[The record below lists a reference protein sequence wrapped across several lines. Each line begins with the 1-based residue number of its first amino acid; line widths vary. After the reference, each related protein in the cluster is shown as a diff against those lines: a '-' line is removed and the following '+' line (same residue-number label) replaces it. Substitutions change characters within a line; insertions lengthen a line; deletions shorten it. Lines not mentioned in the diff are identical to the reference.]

1 MSPLNSKPPEA
12 PDPALRLVVDPF
24 AGFHPVTQAWFRAVF
39 DEPTAP
45 QRMGWPVIARGE
57 NALILAP
64 TGTGK
69 TLAAF
74 LWCLDRLMLKD
85 RDQGTGIRD
94 QKTRRDPRQGCRI
107 VYVSPLKALAVDVE
121 RNLRS
126 PRAGMAN
133 MARRMGVPFREPEI
147 GVRTGDTPQRERAR
161 FARQPAEIL
170 ITTPESLYLILTS
183 QAAEALRTV
192 DTVIIDEIHAL
203 VPTKRGAHLAL
214 TLERLQA
221 LTKKPLQRIGL
232 SATQRPLE
240 EVARFLGGIEIQGTK
255 EHESKGAK
263 EQSLDTV
270 DEEIASRQASESART
285 QTATAGSSTP
295 AADAAVAQDDSVF
308 AHDEAEE
315 LAGSLAP
322 SLPEAVDLAPLRYRP
337 VTIVNAAAKKQ
348 LKLRIE
354 VPVEDMARLGEMEEI
369 PSGPA
374 SQTPRRVSIWNAIH
388 PRLLEIIRERN
399 STILFVNARQT
410 AERLAGALNDLAGEP
425 IARAHHGSLA
435 AAQRSVIEEQ
445 LKAGQIRALCATST
459 LELGIDMGAVD
470 LVVQI
475 ESPPSVASGMQRIG
489 RAGHSVDAVSEG
501 VIFPKYRADLV
512 ACAAVTHAMHEGHI
526 ESTRFPRNPLD
537 VLCQQ
542 LVAIVASAGKIGNR
556 QQGSGNKKAGDKRT
570 RGQGNKKARPL
581 RFEFEG
587 WEGEDAFG
595 SANFANT
602 ADSANSAAPE
612 VPVDF
617 LFDLVRGAAPF
628 GSLSRS
634 AFEGVLD
641 LLSGRYPSDEFGEL
655 RPRLTWDRVRNVVS
669 ARDGAARLAILNAG
683 TIPDRGLYGVFLA
696 FTEGKPVRVGEL
708 DEEMVFESHPNE
720 TFILGASTW
729 RITDIT
735 HDRVLVTP
743 APGEP
748 GKMPFWKGD
757 GPGRPL
763 EFGRRIGAMVRELRA
778 LPQNAAL
785 ARLVSEHD
793 LDAGAAENLLRF
805 LADQGEAT
813 GQVPDDRTIVVER
826 VRDELGD
833 WRVCVL
839 TPFGSRIH
847 IPWAMAVAARI
858 RAAGGP
864 EVETLWGDD
873 GFVLRFPD
881 TDEPPDSDWI
891 LVESAEAMQL
901 VLRQLGSTALFAG
914 RFREAAGR
922 ALLLPRRRADQRSP
936 LWQLRK
942 RSYDLLSVA
951 SRYPQFPLL
960 LEAYRECLRDVFDM
974 PALIEMLRAIEQR
987 QLRVHVVETRKP
999 SPFAAS
1005 LLFSY
1010 VANFVYEGD
1019 APLAERRAQA
1029 LTIDQD
1035 QLRELL
1041 GEADLRE
1048 LLDANA
1054 IAEVEEA
1061 AQCLSENTRA
1071 RSADGIHDLCLR
1083 LGDLSRAEIALRI
1096 VDHSLLESLD
1106 RLIRARRLLEL
1117 RVAGEKRLVA
1127 AEDAARYRDGLGI
1140 PLPPGLAAALLE
1152 PVAHPVLELVRRYA
1166 RTHAPF
1172 TLREAADRFA
1182 LDTEIVENVLRQLA
1196 HEGRVLEGGFRPG
1209 GLHREWCDAEIL
1221 RQIRRKSLAKLRRE
1235 VEPVEQRTLARFLT
1249 HWQGLLA
1256 PRRTGPAHL
1265 DALLDTIE
1273 NLQGAPLPASLLESS
1288 ILPARIADYTSAGLD
1303 TLIAAGEVAWMGVE
1317 PIGEHDGRVALFLA
1331 DKLPLLAQQRPIIEP
1346 LTEREEKLLAVLES
1360 SGATF
1365 FDPLHTGV
1373 GGGYP
1378 GETLEALWNLVWRG
1392 LITNDSLH
1400 ALRAYIARPESTRAP
1415 RRMQTGMVFRSR
1427 RTTPPTAQGR
1437 WSLLPIP
1444 QGLKPQTSF
1453 GPANGTAEAVPF
1465 QSGPYIKMDAPG
1477 PSHLGTRDSI
1487 IASQPN
1493 SGPSATERSHALAMQ
1508 LLHRYGVLLRES
1520 IVAENVSGG
1529 FSAVYSVLKALEE
1542 SGRIRRGYFVGG
1554 LGATQ
1559 FALPAAVDL
1568 LRQLR
1573 NEPPAEKPEF
1583 VQLAATDPA
1592 NPYGSALRW
1601 PELPAMD
1608 DDNESAPRILSRAVY
1623 AEVILRNGELVAWLR
1638 RGNPNLLVFL
1648 PAEEPERSQVAAGLA
1663 HFLCAR
1669 GQERMRLHAH
1679 EGALITTING
1689 QPVAAHFMARFL
1701 MDAGFHPGPLGMH
1714 LRRILLPVGHAER
1727 NRPEVQ

>member
-1 MSPLNSKPPEA
+1 M
-12 PDPALRLVVDPF
+12 
-24 AGFHPVTQAWFRAVF
+24 
-39 DEPTAP
+39 
-45 QRMGWPVIARGE
+45 
-57 NALILAP
+57 
-64 TGTGK
+64 
-69 TLAAF
+69 
-74 LWCLDRLMLKD
+74 
-85 RDQGTGIRD
+85 
-94 QKTRRDPRQGCRI
+94 I
-107 VYVSPLKALAVDVE
+107 V
-121 RNLRS
+121 
-126 PRAGMAN
+126 
-133 MARRMGVPFREPEI
+133 
-147 GVRTGDTPQRERAR
+147 
-161 FARQPAEIL
+161 
-170 ITTPESLYLILTS
+170 
-183 QAAEALRTV
+183 
-192 DTVIIDEIHAL
+192 DEIHAL

-221 LTKKPLQRIGL
+221 LTAKPLQRIGL

-240 EVARFLGGIEIQGTK
+240 EVARFLGGIEVVGP
-255 EHESKGAK
+255 ERSK
-263 EQSLDTV
+263 S
-270 DEEIASRQASESART
+270 ASQQVSESARRSAAAGDSARGDCAASLVMKNDAFSENG
-285 QTATAGSSTP
+285 QRATADPRSTAIASAISAQGRLSTP
-295 AADAAVAQDDSVF
+295 SPFGFAQGSVAQDDS
-308 AHDEAEE
+308 A
-315 LAGSLAP
+315 
-322 SLPEAVDLAPLRYRP
+322 DLGEIADSNALHYRP
-337 VTIVNAAAKKQ
+337 VTIVNASAPKK

-388 PRLLEIIRERN
+388 PRLLQMIRERN
-399 STILFVNARQT
+399 STILFVNARQI

-435 AAQRSVIEEQ
+435 AAQRAVIEEQ

-470 LVVQI
+470 LVIQI

-489 RAGHSVDAVSEG
+489 RAGHHVDAVSEG
-501 VIFPKYRADLV
+501 VLFPKYRADLV
-512 ACAAVTHAMHEGHI
+512 ACAAVTRAMHEGHI

-542 LVAIVASAGKIGNR
+542 LVAIVASAGNKGAR
-556 QQGSGNKKAGDKRT
+556 DRGNKKAGNRDKRSEIRDRRSEISEET
-570 RGQGNKKARPL
+570 AGAPSL
-581 RFEFEG
+581 RRSLSQG
-587 WEGEDAFG
+587 WETT
-595 SANFANT
+595 N
-602 ADSANSAAPE
+602 ADLTKPE

-617 LFDLVRGAAPF
+617 LFDLVRRAAPF
-628 GSLSRS
+628 GSLTRS

-641 LLSGRYPSDEFGEL
+641 LLSGRYPSDEFAEL
-655 RPRLTWDRVRNVVS
+655 RPRLTWDRVRNVVT

-778 LPQNAAL
+778 LPQAAAL
-785 ARLVSEHD
+785 TRLVNEHD
-793 LDAGAAENLLRF
+793 LDPGAAENLLRF
-805 LADQGEAT
+805 LADQAEAT

-826 VRDELGD
+826 CRDELGD

-847 IPWAMAVAARI
+847 IPWAMAVSARI

-881 TDEPPDSDWI
+881 TDEPPDANWI

-951 SRYPQFPLL
+951 SRYPRFPLL

-974 PALIEMLRAIEQR
+974 SSLVEILKEVEERK
-987 QLRVHVVETRKP
+987 LRVHVVETRKP
-999 SPFAAS
+999 SPFASS

-1010 VANFVYEGD
+1010 VANFMYEGD

-1048 LLDANA
+1048 LLDADA

-1061 AQCLSENTRA
+1061 AQCLAENYRA

-1083 LGDLSRAEIALRI
+1083 LGDLSREDLARRVAEPE
-1096 VDHSLLESLD
+1096 LLAYVD
-1106 RLIRARRLLEL
+1106 RLVRSRRLLEL
-1117 RVAGEKRLVA
+1117 RIAGEKRLIA

-1140 PLPPGLAAALLE
+1140 PLPPGLAASLLE

-1166 RTHAPF
+1166 HTHGPF
-1172 TLREAADRFA
+1172 TLREPADRFA
-1182 LDTEIVENVLRQLA
+1182 LDAAAVENALRQLA
-1196 HEGRVLEGGFRPG
+1196 QEGRVLEGGFRPG

-1235 VEPVEQRTLARFLT
+1235 VEPVEQHTLARFLT
-1249 HWQGLLA
+1249 HWQGLLS
-1256 PRRTGPAHL
+1256 PRRTANL
-1265 DALLDTIE
+1265 DALLDAIE
-1273 NLQGAPLPASLLESS
+1273 SLQGAPLPASLLESS
-1288 ILPARIADYTSAGLD
+1288 ILPARIAGYAPAGLD
-1303 TLIAAGEVAWMGVE
+1303 TLIAAGEVAWAGVE
-1317 PIGEHDGRVALFLA
+1317 PIGERDGRIALFLA
-1331 DKLPLLAQQRPIIEP
+1331 DKLPLLAQKRPIPNSNVEP

-1360 SGATF
+1360 TGASF
-1365 FDPLHTGV
+1365 FDPLHQAA

-1378 GETLEALWNLVWRG
+1378 GETIDALWSLVWRG

-1400 ALRAYIARPESTRAP
+1400 ALRAYIARPDSARTL
-1415 RRMQTGMVFRSR
+1415 RRQQTGMVFRSR

-1437 WSLLPIP
+1437 WSALPVYTLP
-1444 QGLKPQTSF
+1444 AALVSGTHPAVLVSGALPAALVSGAHEVSGHDFSRAEENTKQKRALAPMQNL
-1453 GPANGTAEAVPF
+1453 GPT
-1465 QSGPYIKMDAPG
+1465 
-1477 PSHLGTRDSI
+1477 
-1487 IASQPN
+1487 
-1493 SGPSATERSHALAMQ
+1493 ATEASHALVLQ
-1508 LLHRYGVLLRES
+1508 LLNRYGVLLRES
-1520 IVAENVSGG
+1520 VAAENVPGG
-1529 FSAVYSVLKALEE
+1529 FSAVYDVLKALEE
-1542 SGRIRRGYFVGG
+1542 SGRIRRGYFVAG

-1573 NEPPAEKPEF
+1573 TEPRPEKPEF
-1583 VQLAATDPA
+1583 VQLAAADPA
-1592 NPYGSALRW
+1592 NPYGSVLRW
-1601 PELPAMD
+1601 PDLPVAQD
-1608 DDNESAPRILSRAVY
+1608 DSESAPRVLTRATY
-1623 AEVILRNGELVAWLR
+1623 AEVILRNGQLAAWLK

-1663 HFLCAR
+1663 HFLSAR
-1669 GQERMRLHAH
+1669 GQQRMRASSH
-1679 EGALITTING
+1679 EGVLITTING
-1689 QPVAAHFMARFL
+1689 QPVAAHFMARFF

-1714 LRRILLPVGHAER
+1714 LRRIPLSVAHGEPS
-1727 NRPEVQ
+1727 RPEVP